1 MKFSIFSAFFKA
13 CSLSRTSLLYRMPS
27 SLSTTFFNFFR
38 SVFLSI
44 SMRAIASFLLFLFLH
59 VSLTAWLSYQRY
71 YLLSTDFCIFF
82 CLFLISFLRGFCGL
96 SRENGPAGPYPL
108 QTLASSPL
116 QKDPQGLRSSENTD
130 GQPFIIMYENLGS
143 GSESLQKSSFFHI
156 PHTCPT
162 ALWYIIV
169 RNGRKEYGQIKNDI
183 KG

>member
-1 MKFSIFSAFFKA
+1 MFSAFFKA

-44 SMRAIASFLLFLFLH
+44 SMRAIASFYIVFCCLRLSDSLIILPKILPLVNGFLH
-59 VSLTAWLSYQRY
+59 L
-71 YLLSTDFCIFF
+71 F
-82 CLFLISFLRGFCGL
+82 CLFSISFLRGFCGL
-96 SRENGPAGPYPL
+96 SQERGSAEPYPL

-116 QKDPQGLRSSENTD
+116 QKASQEPRNSENID
-130 GQPFIIMYENLGS
+130 GRLSIIMYENLGS
-143 GSESLQKSSFFHI
+143 GSESLQKSGFFHI

-169 RNGRKEYGQIKNDI
+169 RNGRKKYGQIKNDI